1 MSDIKERL
9 DKVRALIQESEFL
22 EGKGLSNEVN
32 IRIFCYEPENEMVVR
47 HFVNQLETDQSL
59 DCHLIVCN
67 LYKTFLSICDDMD
80 ITDAI
85 PDMEE
90 ADGSAYLLEQL
101 NSAIG
106 NGEFIDK
113 IQYEPHEPGDVLMLT
128 GVGEVFPFMRIHTLL
143 EALQPYFSDV
153 PILVMYPGEFD
164 GRHVKL
170 FNRLTPNDY
179 YRAFNVIDIK
189 GDKVMMIR
197 DMFADDINR
206 KINGV
211 IKVDQA
217 ADDVIEQELNEYV
230 ITRELKKHFI
240 TFFNYYGDAFDQP
253 TADMGVW
260 ISGFFG
266 SGKSH
271 FLKMLSYLLENKEV
285 KGIRSVERFRKKFE
299 DDPATFMLIDRATK
313 GQTETI
319 LFNIDIEGFSNKDK
333 TAVLRVFAKMFYNH
347 WDFTEKI

>member
-9 DKVRALIQESEFL
+9 DKVRALIQKPEFL

-47 HFVNQLETDQSL
+47 HFVNQMETDQSL
-59 DCHLIVCN
+59 DCHLKICN
-67 LYKTFLSICDDMD
+67 LYKTFLSICDDMG

-85 PDMEE
+85 SDMEE
-90 ADGSAYLLEQL
+90 TDGSAYLLEQL

-113 IQYEPHEPGDVLMLT
+113 IQYGPHEPGDVLMLT

-179 YRAFNVIDIK
+179 YRAFD
-189 GDKVMMIR
+189 G
-197 DMFADDINR
+197 
-206 KINGV
+206 
-211 IKVDQA
+211 
-217 ADDVIEQELNEYV
+217 IE
-230 ITRELKKHFI
+230 
-240 TFFNYYGDAFDQP
+240 
-253 TADMGVW
+253 
-260 ISGFFG
+260 
-266 SGKSH
+266 
-271 FLKMLSYLLENKEV
+271 
-285 KGIRSVERFRKKFE
+285 
-299 DDPATFMLIDRATK
+299 
-313 GQTETI
+313 
-319 LFNIDIEGFSNKDK
+319 
-333 TAVLRVFAKMFYNH
+333 
-347 WDFTEKI
+347 

>member
-1 MSDIKERL
+1 MSEIKERL

-47 HFVNQLETDQSL
+47 HFVNQLETNQSL

-67 LYKTFLSICDDMD
+67 LYKIFLSICDDMD

-90 ADGSAYLLEQL
+90 VDGSAYLLEQL

-106 NGEFIDK
+106 NREFTDK
-113 IQYEPHEPGDVLMLT
+113 IQYEPHKPGDVLMLT

-170 FNRLTPNDY
+170 FNRLAPNDY
-179 YRAFNVIDIK
+179 YRAFNVID
-189 GDKVMMIR
+189 
-197 DMFADDINR
+197 
-206 KINGV
+206 
-211 IKVDQA
+211 
-217 ADDVIEQELNEYV
+217 
-230 ITRELKKHFI
+230 
-240 TFFNYYGDAFDQP
+240 
-253 TADMGVW
+253 
-260 ISGFFG
+260 
-266 SGKSH
+266 
-271 FLKMLSYLLENKEV
+271 
-285 KGIRSVERFRKKFE
+285 
-299 DDPATFMLIDRATK
+299 
-313 GQTETI
+313 
-319 LFNIDIEGFSNKDK
+319 
-333 TAVLRVFAKMFYNH
+333 
-347 WDFTEKI
+347 